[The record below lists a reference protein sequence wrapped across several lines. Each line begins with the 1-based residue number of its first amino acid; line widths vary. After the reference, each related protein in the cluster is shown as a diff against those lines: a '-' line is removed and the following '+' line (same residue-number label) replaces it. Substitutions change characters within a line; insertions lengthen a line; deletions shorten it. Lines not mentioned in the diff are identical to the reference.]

1 MLTTQ
6 SGCRI
11 WASASAT
18 LAVGPRTITSGV
30 IIPPAVAFS

>member
-6 SGCRI
+6 SGWRI

-18 LAVGPRTITSGV
+18 VAVGPSTITSGV
-30 IIPPAVAFS
+30 IIPPAVASS